1 MISMFFSLLGG
12 GTEGR
17 DCTAKAKGN
26 SQDWCTKKVSNTKLS
41 RSEHVKTAF
50 EEFIDPQH

>member
-12 GTEGR
+12 GTKGR

-26 SQDWCTKKVSNTKLS
+26 S
-41 RSEHVKTAF
+41 
-50 EEFIDPQH
+50 